1 LSLNIAIYT
10 SAHGYGHATRC
21 YEVARQIVKRHP
33 DAVVFFVSPVP
44 ERIFSSQTHPRIQ
57 WRCVKLDVG
66 VRQKDGFS
74 VDLPGTLEDLRLLE
88 QSAAERIAQE
98 ETFLAEHRVRVV
110 LSDLPHLAFEA
121 ADRAGIP
128 SLGLSNFT
136 WDWIYSAYLA
146 KSPEFAPIIKS
157 LRSAY
162 QKAQALLRLPLS
174 PRMVGFRR
182 NLPIPLIARKSEIGA
197 QVARERLGIRESEI
211 AVLFSFGGFGADL
224 PVKPVKNDRV
234 IFISTDPSPPA
245 GEPFRHL
252 TDVMLAKLDLC
263 YPDLVA
269 AADAV
274 LSKPGYGIVSE
285 CIANRT
291 ALLYLTRSS
300 FREYPVLVREM
311 KKYLP
316 CQRITRRSLA
326 GGSWGDFLQTLKQHP
341 QFPAVALDGAGI
353 AAEILLETAQ
363 ENPKARGM

>member
-1 LSLNIAIYT
+1 MRISIALYT

-21 YEVARQIVKRHP
+21 YEVARQIIKQHP
-33 DAVVFFVSPVP
+33 DAFVFFVSPVP
-44 ERIFSSQTHPRIQ
+44 ERIFSLQVYPRIQ

-74 VDLPGTLEDLRLLE
+74 VDFPGTLEELRQLE
-88 QSAAERIAQE
+88 QNAKERVEQEAA
-98 ETFLAEHRVRVV
+98 FLAENRVRVV

-121 ADRAGIP
+121 AERAGIP

-136 WDWIYSAYLA
+136 WDWIYSAYVA
-146 KSPEFAPIIKS
+146 KHPDFARIIGS

-162 QKAQALLRLPLS
+162 QKAQTLLRLPLS
-174 PRMVGFRR
+174 PRMSGFRHI
-182 NLPIPLIARKSEIGA
+182 LPIPLIARKSEIGA
-197 QVARERLGIRESEI
+197 QTARERLGIRQDDI
-211 AVLFSFGGFGADL
+211 VVLFSFGGFGADL
-224 PVKPVKNDRV
+224 RVEPVKNDRIV
-234 IFISTDPSPPA
+234 FLSTDPSPQP

-252 TDVMLAKLDLC
+252 TDAMLARLELR

-291 ALLYLTRSS
+291 ALFYLSRKS
-300 FREYPVLVREM
+300 FREYPVLVKEM

-326 GGSWGDFLQTLKQHP
+326 DGSWGEWLQTFKARP
-341 QFPAVALDGAGI
+341 QFPDVALDGAEK
-353 AAEILLETAQ
+353 AAQIVLEA
-363 ENPKARGM
+363 A